1 MGFATSITVAI
12 IFMAIII
19 MATISF
25 PIMIQSYEKVQESRD
40 EKHEIQMEQLNTA
53 IDITN
58 ITAIGADI
66 LWITV
71 TNEGTIMLHADECS
85 VLVDG
90 IITNYSVNPS
100 GFWSPQNYAV
110 FSVLAETNEDHVI
123 KITTEQ
129 GISDIYTFY
138 S

>member
-25 PIMIQSYEKVQESRD
+25 PIMIQSYENVQESRD
-40 EKHEIQMEQLNTA
+40 DKHEIQMDQLNTA

-58 ITAIGADI
+58 ITAIGDDI
-66 LWITV
+66 LWIYV
-71 TNEGTIMLHADECS
+71 TNEGTTMLHANECN

-90 IITNYSVNPS
+90 IITNYSANPS

-110 FSVLAETNEDHVI
+110 FAVLAETDDDHII

-129 GISDIYTFY
+129 GISDIHTY
-138 S
+138 

>member
-1 MGFATSITVAI
+1 
-12 IFMAIII
+12 

-25 PIMIQSYEKVQESRD
+25 PIMIQSYEKVQESRND
-40 EKHEIQMEQLNTA
+40 KHEIQMDQLNTA

-66 LWITV
+66 LRITV
-71 TNEGTIMLHADECS
+71 TNEGNIMLHANECS

-100 GFWSPQNYAV
+100 GFWSPRNYAV
-110 FSVLAETNEDHVI
+110 FTVSAKTNKDHII
-123 KITTEQ
+123 KIITEQ
-129 GISDIYTFY
+129 GVSDMENFY
-138 S
+138 K